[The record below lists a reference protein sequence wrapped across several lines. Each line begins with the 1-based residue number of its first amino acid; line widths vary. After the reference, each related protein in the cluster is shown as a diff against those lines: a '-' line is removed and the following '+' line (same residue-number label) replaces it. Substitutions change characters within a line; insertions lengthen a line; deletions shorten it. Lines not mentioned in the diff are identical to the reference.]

1 MTSSEI
7 YLFSPSQFYLVLD
20 VINLTAQEMT
30 LQYTAN
36 KNIIIEARESC
47 RVPVP
52 VEKCPLER
60 LLAASSE
67 NQQQSQ
73 QHPTDHHHSS
83 LMTSTTSDPRDLAE
97 RTCSEHISDQVQL
110 SWTLAGTETQ
120 GVCSLRG
127 ITLSAG
133 MMGLITVAPLQW
145 ELFVNEAP
153 VPPQAEVTCAA
164 GQQVLVGVRIRNLSP
179 TILQQLHLT
188 IQFYQDYQN
197 GLQNYKLETRVVL
210 SGPDQYV

>member
-1 MTSSEI
+1 MF
-7 YLFSPSQFYLVLD
+7 LLRSPSQFYLVLD

-52 VEKCPLER
+52 VEKCPLEQ
-60 LLAASSE
+60 LLAAESHAQSL
-67 NQQQSQ
+67 QQQQ
-73 QHPTDHHHSS
+73 QPADS
-83 LMTSTTSDPRDLAE
+83 LMTSSSDPRDLAE
-97 RTCSEHISDQVQL
+97 RLCAEHIADQVQL

-127 ITLSAG
+127 ITLSPG

-164 GQQVLVGVRIRNLSP
+164 GQQVLVGVRISNLSP
-179 TILQQLHLT
+179 TVLADLQLT

-210 SGPDQYV
+210 SGPDQ